1 MNIYIAMYVDD
12 LLISGESAENIE
24 KTKQMLCESFEM
36 KDIGTSKIFLGMT
49 IKRFNKYHIKLSMK
63 NTIEKLEKDYRIKLK
78 QRTINFSIIE

>member
-1 MNIYIAMYVDD
+1 
-12 LLISGESAENIE
+12 
-24 KTKQMLCESFEM
+24 M